1 MQTTSEERAI
11 LNLSRTLRAP
21 RERVFQAW
29 TDPEE
34 IKRWF
39 GPDSCQVIEASLDL
53 RVGGGFRFRFRD
65 SEQSEY
71 DLRGEFREVT
81 PPGKLVYT
89 WEWENDSDYLDRETV
104 VSVEFID
111 LAGSTEVRLAHEN
124 LPSEQSAENHE
135 HGWSGS
141 LDKLEKLLGPGS

>member
-1 MQTTSEERAI
+1 MQTTSDERAI

-65 SEQSEY
+65 AEQSEY
-71 DLRGEFREVT
+71 YLSGEFREVT

-89 WEWENDSDYLDRETV
+89 WQWENDAAYVDRETV

-111 LAGSTEVRLAHEN
+111 LGASTEVRLVHEN

-141 LDKLEKLLGPGS
+141 LDKLEKLL